1 MMPDHPLEPAKATG
15 RVRRRLARKAAVG
28 LLQISL
34 GAACLVGTYWGVT
47 RFLAG
52 DFERDAKL
60 TLIGASA
67 PTTASGVLAVTAQVR
82 ATEMPEIKAGVPD
95 LVPVRVS
102 AAAAASDRP
111 TIRNSPA
118 QSLSGPDLKDRE
130 GSAVVDR
137 ASSDQPAPLHVK
149 SPENELRDLEKRVA
163 SGPTLSSASTVPAVP
178 PESRA
183 ITSAASEVS
192 VSRPLQQVAATT
204 LDGDFAK
211 EAVSRAH
218 LPDAGMNVPS
228 LPRPAQQ
235 LGVRADREAD
245 KTAKV
250 IAPTMGS
257 SRTDAQ
263 EKGVAEK
270 DKRVGQR
277 SQAQAAKRTDQSAV
291 KASSSARVATT
302 RSNAASNRNDKP
314 ATAQRTRVAAA
325 PSEPSTPPT
334 PPPAAAESVAEQRVH
349 LLGIPLPTGR
359 KVRECLLE
367 WRC

>member
-1 MMPDHPLEPAKATG
+1 
-15 RVRRRLARKAAVG
+15 
-28 LLQISL
+28 
-34 GAACLVGTYWGVT
+34 
-47 RFLAG
+47 
-52 DFERDAKL
+52 
-60 TLIGASA
+60 
-67 PTTASGVLAVTAQVR
+67 
-82 ATEMPEIKAGVPD
+82 MPEIKAGVPD

-102 AAAAASDRP
+102 AVAATSDRP

-149 SPENELRDLEKRVA
+149 SPEELRDLEKRVA

-228 LPRPAQQ
+228 LPRSAQQ

-250 IAPTMGS
+250 IGPHDGL
-257 SRTDAQ
+257 
-263 EKGVAEK
+263 
-270 DKRVGQR
+270 
-277 SQAQAAKRTDQSAV
+277 QS
-291 KASSSARVATT
+291 
-302 RSNAASNRNDKP
+302 D
-314 ATAQRTRVAAA
+314 
-325 PSEPSTPPT
+325 
-334 PPPAAAESVAEQRVH
+334 
-349 LLGIPLPTGR
+349 
-359 KVRECLLE
+359 
-367 WRC
+367 

>member
-15 RVRRRLARKAAVG
+15 RVRRLARKAAVG

-60 TLIGASA
+60 TLTGASA
-67 PTTASGVLAVTAQVR
+67 PTTASVLALTAQVR

-118 QSLSGPDLKDRE
+118 QSLSGPDLKDRG

-149 SPENELRDLEKRVA
+149 SPENELRDLEKQVA
-163 SGPTLSSASTVPAVP
+163 SGSASTVPAVP
-178 PESRA
+178 PEGRA

-192 VSRPLQQVAATT
+192 VSRPLQQVAA
-204 LDGDFAK
+204 
-211 EAVSRAH
+211 VSRVH
-218 LPDAGMNVPS
+218 LPEPERIITPA
-228 LPRPAQQ
+228 LPEAAQQ
-235 LGVRADREAD
+235 SASREALN
-245 KTAKV
+245 TASP
-250 IAPTMGS
+250 PTG
-257 SRTDAQ
+257 
-263 EKGVAEK
+263 GVGADTTGTEA
-270 DKRVGQR
+270 R
-277 SQAQAAKRTDQSAV
+277 SAAKKVKGDRRPNRSAV
-291 KASSSARVATT
+291 QPSSARETTT
-302 RSNAASNRNDKP
+302 RRDSAPKRNDKP
-314 ATAQRTRVAAA
+314 ATAQRTRVAAV
-325 PSEPSTPPT
+325 PSEPSTPPS
-334 PPPAAAESVAEQRVH
+334 PPAAAESVAEQRVH

>member
-1 MMPDHPLEPAKATG
+1 MMPDHLLEPAKATG
-15 RVRRRLARKAAVG
+15 RVRRLARKAAVG

-60 TLIGASA
+60 TLTGSSA

-118 QSLSGPDLKDRE
+118 QSLSGPDLKDRG

-137 ASSDQPAPLHVK
+137 GSSDQPAPLHVK
-149 SPENELRDLEKRVA
+149 SPENE
-163 SGPTLSSASTVPAVP
+163 SGPTQSSASSVPAVP
-178 PESRA
+178 PESRG

-192 VSRPLQQVAATT
+192 VSRPLQQVAA
-204 LDGDFAK
+204 
-211 EAVSRAH
+211 VSRVH
-218 LPDAGMNVPS
+218 LPEPERIITPA
-228 LPRPAQQ
+228 LPEAAQQ
-235 LGVRADREAD
+235 SASREALN
-245 KTAKV
+245 TASP
-250 IAPTMGS
+250 PTG
-257 SRTDAQ
+257 
-263 EKGVAEK
+263 GVGADTTGTEA
-270 DKRVGQR
+270 R
-277 SQAQAAKRTDQSAV
+277 SAAKKVKGDRRPNRSAV
-291 KASSSARVATT
+291 QPSSARETTT
-302 RSNAASNRNDKP
+302 RRDSAPKRNDKP
-314 ATAQRTRVAAA
+314 ATAQRTRVAAV
-325 PSEPSTPPT
+325 PSEPSTPPS
-334 PPPAAAESVAEQRVH
+334 PPAAAESVAEQRVH

>member
-1 MMPDHPLEPAKATG
+1 MMPDHLLEPAKATG
-15 RVRRRLARKAAVG
+15 RVRRLARKAAVG

-34 GAACLVGTYWGVT
+34 GSACLVGTYWGVT

-60 TLIGASA
+60 TLTGASA
-67 PTTASGVLAVTAQVR
+67 PTTASVLAVTAQVR

-149 SPENELRDLEKRVA
+149 SPENE
-163 SGPTLSSASTVPAVP
+163 SGPTLSSASSVPAVP

-204 LDGDFAK
+204 LDGEVVK
-211 EAVSRAH
+211 EAVSRVH
-218 LPDAGMNVPS
+218 LPEPERIITPA
-228 LPRPAQQ
+228 LPEAAQQ

-263 EKGVAEK
+263 KKGVAET

-277 SQAQAAKRTDQSAV
+277 SQAQVAKRTEQSAV
-291 KASSSARVATT
+291 KASSSAREATT

-325 PSEPSTPPT
+325 PSEPSTLPASL
-334 PPPAAAESVAEQRVH
+334 PAAAEVAEQRVH